1 MNSHLAEISLLRNRP
16 HGPDLE
22 HALRQLHVNTSKNVV
37 GGRNVT
43 AGYVRSW
50 GLNSPD
56 GIAPAVAQDP
66 IYQESIELAKGLT
79 VVAEHK
85 LMNLFLIMKYGLA
98 GIEGDIV
105 EFGSYKGG
113 SAVFMAN
120 VARRLGMKARIYAL
134 DTFQGMPE
142 TDAARDLHVAGDFND
157 TSIDALRAFAEKNQ
171 LVNLIPVQGL
181 FEDTA
186 PALLEKIAAVSLA
199 HIDCDIYSAVK
210 FSTQVVRPK
219 MHASGGYLVFDDS
232 LQPTCLGALEAV
244 EDMVQAIGLRAEQ
257 AYPHLVYRFPAPQV
271 RAAAEFDEEAFDAV
285 MFKEIELAE
294 ARTYIG
300 TLESELRSKEER
312 LRAIDEQLSA
322 LSGKLCDK
330 DEQLRGEDEELRDK
344 DEQLRDKDEQLHGKD
359 EELRLRDQKI
369 DELQGNL
376 SELLASTSWRM
387 TAPLRALRTA
397 LTGKR

>member
-1 MNSHLAEISLLRNRP
+1 VASSLYALTFKVPGPVNSHLAEISLLRNRP
-16 HGPDLE
+16 HGPELE
-22 HALRQLHVNTSKNVV
+22 RALRQLHVNTSKNVV

-43 AGYVRSW
+43 AGYIRSW
-50 GLNSPD
+50 GLFSPE
-56 GIAPAVAQDP
+56 GIASAIAQDP
-66 IYQESIELAKGLT
+66 IYRESMELARGLT

-85 LMNLFLIMKYGLA
+85 LMNLFLIMKYGLT
-98 GIEGDIV
+98 GVEGDIV

-142 TDAARDLHVAGDFND
+142 TDVARDLHVAGDFND

-186 PALLEKIAAVSLA
+186 PALLEKIAAVTLA

-210 FSTQVVRPK
+210 FSTEVVRPK
-219 MHASGGYLVFDDS
+219 MHPAGGYLAFDDS

-244 EDMVQAIGLRAEQ
+244 EDMIQAIGLRAEQ
-257 AYPHLVYRFPAPQV
+257 AYPHLVYRFPAPRIQ
-271 RAAAEFDEEAFDAV
+271 AAEEFDEEAFDAA
-285 MFKEIELAE
+285 MLKEIELAE

-312 LRAIDEQLSA
+312 LHAVDEQLHA
-322 LSGKLCDK
+322 LN
-330 DEQLRGEDEELRDK
+330 
-344 DEQLRDKDEQLHGKD
+344 EQLHGKD
-359 EELRLRDQKI
+359 QQLREKDEQLRVRDERI
-369 DELQGNL
+369 DKLQGNI
-376 SELLASTSWRM
+376 SELLASTSWRV
-387 TAPLRALRTA
+387 TAPLRAL
-397 LTGKR
+397 KRRRAVP